1 MPASEAEQIVRALR
15 GQGGEA
21 WHVLARNEGHGFHKR
36 ENRDYIF
43 WAGIEFWKK
52 TLLAPAE

>member
-1 MPASEAEQIVRALR
+1 M
-15 GQGGEA
+15 
-21 WHVLARNEGHGFHKR
+21 LARNEGHGFHKR

-52 TLLAPAE
+52 TLLGQAD